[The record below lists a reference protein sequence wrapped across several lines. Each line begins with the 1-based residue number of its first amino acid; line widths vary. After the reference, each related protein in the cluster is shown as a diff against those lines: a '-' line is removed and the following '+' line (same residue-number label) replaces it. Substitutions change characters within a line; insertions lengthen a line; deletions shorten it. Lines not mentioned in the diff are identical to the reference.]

1 MVPCLHHQ
9 RVECA
14 GLASC
19 CTGPGASLRPHPLKD
34 ARKQGLGP
42 VTHSHAAVPQGLVQ
56 RCLVGRTGGGW
67 FYWTQCT
74 GVVLV
79 LDVIVRRDALSP
91 GVRRPRRST
100 RPASEEFP
108 WRPGCPCW
116 CTCGSRHPQ
125 ALQAAHACC
134 ILPQGPNSD
143 CEWTE
148 RLGGE
153 LFLREAGC
161 RLHVCCSHIST
172 QAGWGPAG
180 A

>member
-1 MVPCLHHQ
+1 M
-9 RVECA
+9 
-14 GLASC
+14 ASC
-19 CTGPGASLRPHPLKD
+19 CAGPGASLRPHPLKD

-42 VTHSHAAVPQGLVQ
+42 VTHSQAAVPQGLVQ

-91 GVRRPRRST
+91 GVRQPRHST

-116 CTCGSRHPQ
+116 CTCGSRRPQ
-125 ALQAAHACC
+125 ALQAAHACS

-180 A
+180 T